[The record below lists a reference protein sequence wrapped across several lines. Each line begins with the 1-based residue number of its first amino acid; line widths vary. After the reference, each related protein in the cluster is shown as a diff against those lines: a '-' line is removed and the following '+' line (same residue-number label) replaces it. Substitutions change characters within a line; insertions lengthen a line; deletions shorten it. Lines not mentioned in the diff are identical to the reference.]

1 MKEKSYSKK
10 MRTHYMLRGERFDA
24 KGLKSFSSRLE
35 NANYYSVLL
44 TFDSRSPDYFIKSAA
59 ALIPGNKLKYM
70 IALRPYHM
78 TPQLCAM
85 MTEGYNEI
93 DPDRL
98 IINWVAGDF
107 DSRKDEPL
115 QVNVL
120 RESEPVDN
128 IIKRTTFLRN
138 FVKEYNY
145 FDIISKK
152 PEMVFSGF
160 SDYTLETTRM
170 FNGTSLCM
178 IDDYRRNITKF
189 EGIKNKMV
197 CLNPIVLKDNSQAD
211 EYKKIIG
218 SLNPRSVDTTIVGDM
233 DTVKKKIIDLKNEGI
248 TDILLDTNRPDF
260 FGMHNQESKN
270 NDRLVNELVR
280 EISGGYIDV

>member
-1 MKEKSYSKK
+1 
-10 MRTHYMLRGERFDA
+10 
-24 KGLKSFSSRLE
+24 
-35 NANYYSVLL
+35 
-44 TFDSRSPDYFIKSAA
+44 
-59 ALIPGNKLKYM
+59 
-70 IALRPYHM
+70 
-78 TPQLCAM
+78 
-85 MTEGYNEI
+85 
-93 DPDRL
+93 
-98 IINWVAGDF
+98 
-107 DSRKDEPL
+107 
-115 QVNVL
+115 
-120 RESEPVDN
+120 
-128 IIKRTTFLRN
+128 
-138 FVKEYNY
+138 
-145 FDIISKK
+145 
-152 PEMVFSGF
+152 
-160 SDYTLETTRM
+160 
-170 FNGTSLCM
+170 M

-197 CLNPIVLKDNSQAD
+197 CLNPIVLKDNSQED